1 MNYKY
6 RQLYDFVNIAKVL
19 CSFVAVFYVLYWFI
33 CLVNIPFLEYIQTI
47 FSPPVNIVKM
57 FIRVEIPYNGT
68 LIDMIPLLVSLIFT
82 SFHFVFQYFSNVI
95 EEKEEKHK
103 LNVIAEKKL
112 EEKLM
117 NENLKKIF
125 EDKTMEYTNFAIL
138 LSLDF
143 KASIDPNISGIKDD
157 LKELTKKSYIQ
168 IVNAM
173 RQKYANCKAI
183 TPGKLFIVYNNFA
196 LFDDFFSDLLKEVK
210 KISEVNIQNNIKTDF
225 MVAIDAVKES
235 DRMSGVLDLLEKVA
249 TFNYI
254 NKAVATLSFNIRYK
268 LNSNESKYI
277 LESMGISRFF
287 EKNSDNIQTSVD
299 FELFSLKTSK
309 RK

>member
-125 EDKTMEYTNFAIL
+125 EDKFN
-138 LSLDF
+138 
-143 KASIDPNISGIKDD
+143 
-157 LKELTKKSYIQ
+157 LK
-168 IVNAM
+168 
-173 RQKYANCKAI
+173 I
-183 TPGKLFIVYNNFA
+183 TEI
-196 LFDDFFSDLLKEVK
+196 
-210 KISEVNIQNNIKTDF
+210 
-225 MVAIDAVKES
+225 
-235 DRMSGVLDLLEKVA
+235 
-249 TFNYI
+249 
-254 NKAVATLSFNIRYK
+254 
-268 LNSNESKYI
+268 
-277 LESMGISRFF
+277 
-287 EKNSDNIQTSVD
+287 
-299 FELFSLKTSK
+299 
-309 RK
+309 